1 MPQVT
6 RSIDYT
12 LAAPTQIAADLGRR
26 LERLRLAR
34 NERRADL
41 AEAAGV
47 STRTL
52 ARLETSGRATVE
64 TLVRV
69 MSALGL
75 HEPLSSLLPE
85 PTLRPIERVDTGGRP
100 RQRAR
105 PKPKS
110 RKGTANWTWGDES

>member
-1 MPQVT
+1 MAC
-6 RSIDYT
+6 SIDYT
-12 LAAPTQIAADLGRR
+12 VAAPVQIAADLGRR

-41 AEAAGV
+41 AGAAGI

-69 MSALGL
+69 MTALGL
-75 HEPLSSLLPE
+75 QDPLRDLLPD
-85 PTLRPIERVDTGGRP
+85 PTLRPIERVDTGGKS

-105 PKPKS
+105 PKKMS
-110 RKGTANWTWGDES
+110 RKGKASWTWGDES